1 MHTALSCYGMHR
13 HAEETTM
20 HVTSETQ
27 RVWAVFEEWR
37 SGRVSLLAVGRTR
50 EAAERFVQEYKAS
63 VTPYRIRV
71 ESIPLLEE

>member
-20 HVTSETQ
+20 HETQ
-27 RVWAVFEEWR
+27 RVWAVFEEWEN
-37 SGRVSLLAVGRTR
+37 GIVTLLAVGRTR

-71 ESIPLLEE
+71 ESVPLLEE